1 MAATNEVSLSNADD
15 SRRWHFDWVLPTL
28 FSPRRSFERITAASQ
43 SIWRTP
49 IVVLLLLTL
58 GRVWMTGNINKAAA
72 DSGQINYPPG
82 FEFYTPEQ
90 QAQFQQAITGMNTP
104 TFHYILPGIM
114 GVVLVIG
121 AWLVIGWLMHLA
133 LTLRGGRGSSQQM
146 LNIAA
151 WALLPF
157 AVREVVRLIYMM
169 NTDRLIASPG
179 LSGFAPTMEGMGGIF
194 LAALLSF
201 VDIYFIW
208 SVILLAIGAQR
219 AVKLS
224 AVKTWSTVIVVM
236 LLLLALRA
244 VPAVI
249 ASQFQ
254 DLTVI
259 RPFF

>member
-1 MAATNEVSLSNADD
+1 MTATNEASLTSMDD
-15 SRRWHFDWVLPTL
+15 SRRWHFDWVLPAL
-28 FSPRRSFERITAASQ
+28 FSPRRTFERIASAGQ

-49 IVVLLLLTL
+49 IVILLLATL
-58 GRVWMTGNINKAAA
+58 GRVWVTGNLNKAAA
-72 DSGQINYPPG
+72 DSGQINYPQG

-104 TFHYILPGIM
+104 TFHYILPAIL
-114 GVVLVIG
+114 GVALVIG
-121 AWLVIGWLMHLA
+121 AWLLVGWLLHLA

-146 LNIAA
+146 LNVAA
-151 WALLPF
+151 WAILPF
-157 AVREVVRLIYMM
+157 AVREGVRIVAMM
-169 NTDRLIASPG
+169 NTDRLIVNRG
-179 LSGFAPTMEGMGGIF
+179 LSGFGPADGSAWGIF
-194 LAALLSF
+194 ATAVLSF
-201 VDIYFIW
+201 VDIYLLW
-208 SVILLAIGAQR
+208 SIVLLAIGAQR
-219 AVKLS
+219 VEKLS
-224 AVKTWSTVIVVM
+224 ARKTWVTVILTI